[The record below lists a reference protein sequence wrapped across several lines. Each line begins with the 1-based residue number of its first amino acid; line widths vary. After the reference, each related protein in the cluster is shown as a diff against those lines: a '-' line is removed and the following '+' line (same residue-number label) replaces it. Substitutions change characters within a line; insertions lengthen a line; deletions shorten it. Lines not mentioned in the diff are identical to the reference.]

1 LLVWIDTDKLAIYT
15 RKYTQLLP
23 TLDERARR
31 LVVAA
36 DAKTLGRG
44 GLGLCQKASG
54 LDHKTIQR
62 GMRELDQG
70 QSLPPQRSRKPG
82 GGRKQLTEKDPTLRE
97 DLEKLVAPDTRG
109 DPESPLKWT
118 VKSTRVLRDELLK
131 EHHTISHVKVA
142 ELLDGAGYS
151 LQAQRKTK
159 EGADHPD
166 RDQQFRHINERAQ
179 EFLQAGDP
187 VISVDT
193 KKKELVGNFK
203 NNGRQWLPG
212 GEPIEVSVHDFPD
225 KKLGKAVPYGI
236 LDIASNRGYVNVGIN
251 HDTGEFS
258 VASIERW
265 WQTLGKKRYP
275 HAQRL
280 LVTADSGGSNGY
292 RLRLWKK
299 ELQRFADSMGLEVSV
314 CHYPPGTSKWNKIE
328 HKLFSF
334 ISMNWRGK
342 VLESY
347 KVIVNLIAST
357 KTRTGLKVYAMLDD
371 RIYPLKKKVTDEE
384 MQSLNLHPDLF
395 HGEWNYMLQ
404 PRK

>member
-1 LLVWIDTDKLAIYT
+1 
-15 RKYTQLLP
+15 
-23 TLDERARR
+23 
-31 LVVAA
+31 
-36 DAKTLGRG
+36 
-44 GLGLCQKASG
+44 
-54 LDHKTIQR
+54 
-62 GMRELDQG
+62 MRELEQG
-70 QSLPPQRSRKPG
+70 HSLPPQRSRKPG
-82 GGRKQLTEKDPTLRE
+82 GGRKKLTEQDPTLRE
-97 DLEKLVAPDTRG
+97 ELEKLVAPDTRG

-118 VKSTRVLRDELLK
+118 VKSTRVLRDQLLK

-142 ELLDGAGYS
+142 ELLDEAGYS
-151 LQAQRKTK
+151 LQAQRKTR
-159 EGADHPD
+159 EGADHPN
-166 RDQQFRHINERAQ
+166 RDQQFGHINQRAK

-203 NNGRQWLPG
+203 NNGRQWLAQ

-236 LDIASNRGYVNVGIN
+236 LDLASNRGYVNVGLN

-265 WQTLGKKRYP
+265 WKTLGKKRYP
-275 HAQRL
+275 HAKRL
-280 LVTADSGGSNGY
+280 LVTADCGGSNGY

-299 ELQRFADSMGLEVSV
+299 ELQRFADSTGLEISV

-328 HKLFSF
+328 HQLFSF

-342 VLESY
+342 VLETY

-357 KTRTGLKVYAMLDD
+357 KTRTGLKVYATLDH
-371 RIYPLKKKVTDEE
+371 RIYALNKKVTDQE
-384 MQSLNLHPDLF
+384 MRSLNLHPDLF

>member
-1 LLVWIDTDKLAIYT
+1 
-15 RKYTQLLP
+15 
-23 TLDERARR
+23 
-31 LVVAA
+31 
-36 DAKTLGRG
+36 
-44 GLGLCQKASG
+44 
-54 LDHKTIQR
+54 
-62 GMRELDQG
+62 MRELDQG
-70 QSLPPQRSRKPG
+70 HSLPPERSRKPG
-82 GGRKQLTEKDPTLRE
+82 GGRKKLTEKDPTLRE

-131 EHHTISHVKVA
+131 EHHKLSHVKVA
-142 ELLDGAGYS
+142 ELLDEAGYS

-159 EGADHPD
+159 AGANHPD
-166 RDQQFRHINERAQ
+166 RDEQFRHINERAK

-203 NNGRQWLPG
+203 NNGRQWLPK

-265 WQTLGKKRYP
+265 WKTLGKKRYP
-275 HAQRL
+275 YAKRL

-299 ELQRFADSMGLEVSV
+299 ELQRFADFTGLEVSV

-347 KVIVNLIAST
+347 QVIVKLIAST
-357 KTRTGLKVYAMLDD
+357 KTRTGLKVYATLDH
-371 RIYPLKKKVTDEE
+371 RIYALKKKVTDEE
-384 MQSLNLHPDLF
+384 MRSLNLHPDLF

>member
-1 LLVWIDTDKLAIYT
+1 MLGWIDTDKLAIYT

-23 TLDERARR
+23 TLNERARR

-62 GMRELDQG
+62 GMRELEQG
-70 QSLPPQRSRKPG
+70 PALPPQRSRKPG

-109 DPESPLKWT
+109 DPASPLKWT

-131 EHHTISHVKVA
+131 EHHQLSHVKVA
-142 ELLDGAGYS
+142 ALLEEAGYS

-159 EGADHPD
+159 EGADHAD
-166 RDQQFRHINERAQ
+166 RDEQFRHINQRAK

-203 NNGRQWLPG
+203 NNGRQWLPQ

-225 KKLGKAVPYGI
+225 QKLGKAVPYGI
-236 LDIASNRGYVNVGIN
+236 LDLASNRGYVNVGIN
-251 HDTGEFS
+251 HDTGEFA

-265 WQTLGKKRYP
+265 WKTLGQKRYP
-275 HAQRL
+275 HAKRL

-299 ELQRFADSMGLEVSV
+299 ELQRFADFMGLEVSV

-347 KVIVNLIAST
+347 KVIVKLIAAT
-357 KTRTGLKVYAMLDD
+357 KTRTGLKVYATLDN
-371 RIYPLKKKVTDEE
+371 RIYALKKKVTDEE
-384 MQSLNLHPDLF
+384 MQSLNLHPDPF

>member
-1 LLVWIDTDKLAIYT
+1 LLVWIHTDKLAIYT

-23 TLDERARR
+23 TLNERARR

-70 QSLPPQRSRKPG
+70 HSLPPERSRKPG
-82 GGRKQLTEKDPTLRE
+82 GGRKKLTEKDPTLRE

-131 EHHTISHVKVA
+131 EHHKISHVKVA
-142 ELLDGAGYS
+142 ELLAGAGYS
-151 LQAQRKTK
+151 LQAQRKTM
-159 EGADHPD
+159 EGADHAD
-166 RDQQFRHINERAQ
+166 RDEQFRHINERAK

-193 KKKELVGNFK
+193 KKQELVGNFK
-203 NNGRQWLPG
+203 NNGRQWLPE

-225 KKLGKAVPYGI
+225 QQLGKAVPYGI
-236 LDIASNRGYVNVGIN
+236 LDLASNRGYVNVGIN

-258 VASIERW
+258 VASIKRW
-265 WQTLGKKRYP
+265 WKTLGKKRYP
-275 HAQRL
+275 HAKRL

-292 RLRLWKK
+292 RLRLWQK

-347 KVIVNLIAST
+347 QVIVNLIAAT
-357 KTRTGLKVYAMLDD
+357 KTRTGLTVYATLDN
-371 RIYPLKKKVTDEE
+371 RIYALKKKVTDQE
-384 MQSLNLHPDLF
+384 MQSLNLHPDPF
-395 HGEWNYMLQ
+395 HGEWNYTLQ

>member
-1 LLVWIDTDKLAIYT
+1 MLN
-15 RKYTQLLP
+15 
-23 TLDERARR
+23 ERARR

-44 GLGLCQKASG
+44 GLGLCQQASG

-62 GMRELDQG
+62 GLRELDQG
-70 QSLPPQRSRKPG
+70 HALPPQRSRKPG

-166 RDQQFRHINERAQ
+166 RDQQFRHINERAK

-203 NNGRQWLPG
+203 NNGRQWLPE

-236 LDIASNRGYVNVGIN
+236 LDLASNRGYVNVGIN

-265 WQTLGKKRYP
+265 WKTLGKKRYP
-275 HAQRL
+275 HAKRL
-280 LVTADSGGSNGY
+280 LVTADCGGSNGY

-299 ELQRFADSMGLEVSV
+299 ELQRFADFTGLEVSV
-314 CHYPPGTSKWNKIE
+314 CHYPPGTSKWHKIE

-357 KTRTGLKVYAMLDD
+357 KTRTGLKVYATLDD

-384 MQSLNLHPDLF
+384 MRSLNLHPDLF